1 MKFQLE
7 HNVCGFASA
16 FVDFSHIYL
25 LDIGQNKAHQSSL
38 SASEIVFTT
47 GFFSYK
53 EIILAERK
61 SQ

>member
-38 SASEIVFTT
+38 IASEMAFTS

-53 EIILAERK
+53 
-61 SQ
+61 